1 MSNKTGQLLRRERME
16 ITLSDTIDLF
26 VVTKATEGRS
36 PKTTTWYRELLRT
49 SVIILAIPD

>member
-1 MSNKTGQLLRRERME
+1 MPTKAEQRFRRERME

-36 PKTTTWYRELLRT
+36 PKPPHGIE
-49 SVIILAIPD
+49 IC